1 MLTQIHHKDGRE
13 RQLRFDIWGVCCFS
27 FAKLRF
33 CLYPLCGH
41 VRDFFSLLSFEIVL
55 SIRRW
60 GGGGGGFGRH
70 NEDIFD
76 QHLSSFLR
84 GLFNYRT
91 WFLTLSLP
99 FSRSQR

>member
-27 FAKLRF
+27 FAKMRF
-33 CLYPLCGH
+33 CLYPLCGNA
-41 VRDFFSLLSFEIVL
+41 REFFSLLSFEIVL
-55 SIRRW
+55 SIRRRGW
-60 GGGGGGFGRH
+60 FCRH